1 MLTAVSREK
10 KREYGSMFRKIRRMA
25 IHRDEMMKSRK
36 PRKDKKIIKR
46 KLQRAYKPNKND

>member
-1 MLTAVSREK
+1 LTAVSREK
-10 KREYGSMFRKIRRMA
+10 KRECGSMFRKIRRMA

-36 PRKDKKIIKR
+36 PRKDKKIIKE